1 MLYISQIKI
10 PWNVD
15 NIVKNVCVCIQGFFN
30 FRMWENQLKKQ
41 AMSAAK
47 SKQIQRKKNG
57 ANECC

>member
-1 MLYISQIKI
+1 MLVY
-10 PWNVD
+10 
-15 NIVKNVCVCIQGFFN
+15 VCIQGFFN

-57 ANECC
+57 ANEWW